1 MARDE
6 VVVNMTV
13 LTERRVVVVVP
24 DGGASGPYADVGGE
38 EIWIDRLKHKRDIGL
53 ALEYFKSLANSGAFK
68 HTEFTYQLMIE
79 KLGENG
85 EMDGIPYLLQQM
97 KLEGVACSEDFF
109 ICGEGLEPN
118 GFTYNMLLKALCK
131 NGKMDG
137 ACKLLEEMSNK
148 GCPLN
153 AVSYTTVVSSVCKLG
168 QVEKAKEQANG
179 FAPGIDPNVISY
191 STIIN
196 CLFDME
202 NIELSLVS
210 FAQMLK
216 KECNPNIHTYSS
228 LIKGCLLGGKLGE
241 ALELWNL
248 MIMEGVKSNV
258 VLYKPSYKVF
268 APLGIRLRPYLFV
281 IRWRK
286 ALAVQM

>member
-1 MARDE
+1 
-6 VVVNMTV
+6 
-13 LTERRVVVVVP
+13 
-24 DGGASGPYADVGGE
+24 
-38 EIWIDRLKHKRDIGL
+38 
-53 ALEYFKSLANSGAFK
+53 
-68 HTEFTYQLMIE
+68 
-79 KLGENG
+79 
-85 EMDGIPYLLQQM
+85 M
-97 KLEGVACSEDFF
+97 K
-109 ICGEGLEPN
+109 GEGLEPN

-179 FAPGIDPNVISY
+179 FAPVVPVYNALINDFCKEYKINEGIDPNVISY

-258 VLYKPSYKVF
+258 VLYKPSYKMEKSSCSPNVTTYSTLISGF
-268 APLGIRLRPYLFV
+268 VKAGDLLGASAIWNKVINCGCHPNVVVYTTMVDVLCQMSMFNQAHRLIENMV
-281 IRWRK
+281 
-286 ALAVQM
+286 AHQMLSHSTH